1 MADPRHPSD
10 PADVRMSFSE
20 HLEELRKRLMRS
32 AILIAILFGLGWF
45 AFPQYL
51 EAFFMKP
58 HFWAVDRLAD
68 RDPPIL
74 FERRL
79 MVLSAMEQI
88 MYRAKVAI
96 LSALIIG
103 FPYMLHQVWSF
114 IAAGL
119 FKHERKAVM
128 KFLPWSLSLGIAGMA
143 FGYLILVPSMLEYL
157 YSMPD
162 QERFVQAYR
171 LESYYSLFLLLTLA
185 LAAIFQLPLIMLGLS
200 VAGLTSSA
208 FFRKYRKH
216 WIVLAFIIA
225 GVVTPSPDP
234 VSQLLMAGPMLLLFE
249 IGLLAIVMTERRKK
263 RRAAAGQT

>member
-1 MADPRHPSD
+1 
-10 PADVRMSFSE
+10 MSFAE
-20 HLEELRKRLMRS
+20 HLEELRKRLMHS
-32 AILIAILFGLGWF
+32 AILVAVLFGLGWF
-45 AFPQYL
+45 VFPHQL
-51 EAFFMKP
+51 ESFFMQP

-103 FPYMLHQVWSF
+103 FPYMLHQIWSF

-119 FKHERKAVM
+119 FKHERRAVM
-128 KFLPWSLSLGIAGMA
+128 RFMPWSLSLGIAGMA
-143 FGYLILVPSMLEYL
+143 FGYIILVPSMLEYL

-162 QERFVQAYR
+162 QEMFVQAYR

-200 VAGLTSSA
+200 VAGLTNSS
-208 FFRKYRKH
+208 FYRKYRRH
-216 WIVLAFIIA
+216 WIVVAVIVA

-234 VSQLLMAGPMLLLFE
+234 VSQLLMAAPMLLLFE
-249 IGLLAIVMTERRKK
+249 IGLLAIALTERRKK
-263 RRAAAGQT
+263 GRDAAAPT

>member
-1 MADPRHPSD
+1 MTKTRGTDEPG
-10 PADVRMSFSE
+10 DVRMSFSE
-20 HLEELRKRLMRS
+20 HLEELRKRMMHS
-32 AILIAILFGLGWF
+32 AILIAVLFGLGWF
-45 AFPQYL
+45 AFPHQL
-51 EAFFMKP
+51 EEFFLQP
-58 HFWAVDRLAD
+58 HFWAVDRLLE
-68 RDPPIL
+68 RDPPIV

-96 LSALIIG
+96 LSALILG

-162 QERFVQAYR
+162 QEMLVQAYQ

-200 VAGLTSSA
+200 VAGLTSAA
-208 FFRKYRKH
+208 FFRKYRRH
-216 WIVLAFIIA
+216 WIVVAFIVA

-249 IGLLAIVMTERRKK
+249 IGLLAIALSERRK
-263 RRAAAGQT
+263 RRREAKGAA